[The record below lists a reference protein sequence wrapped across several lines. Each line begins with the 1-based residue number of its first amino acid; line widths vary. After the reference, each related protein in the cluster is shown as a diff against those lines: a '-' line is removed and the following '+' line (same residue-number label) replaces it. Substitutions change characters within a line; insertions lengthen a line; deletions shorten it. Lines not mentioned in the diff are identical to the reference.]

1 MKKVLK
7 LKEVLLLVV
16 LSLTLVACG
25 TKVNQDKGNTPTPA
39 PTNNE
44 NIDGSKEEIPP
55 TNRPTV
61 DRVGNEITIPETVNK
76 IVSLAPSTSI
86 VLHDLGVMDKVI
98 AVDTNTPFNMT
109 AEGIAWDG
117 IIQFDMMAP
126 DLEQILALEPDIVFT
141 STMSNAGGEDI
152 FLSLRNAG
160 ICVAEIPNSVSIKD
174 IKTDLQFIG
183 DCVDKSEEAAT
194 LVEGMERAISEIEAI
209 GKTIEEKKTVIFEV
223 SAAPFIYSFGQG
235 VFLHEMI
242 ELIGA
247 TNALGNEN
255 GWISVTEE
263 AAVLTNPDVILTN
276 INYIEDPIGE
286 ILSREG
292 FKEVTAIANKEVYFI
307 DNSSS
312 SLPNH
317 KIIKALKE
325 MAKAV
330 YPEAYGAL
338 EE

>member
-1 MKKVLK
+1 
-7 LKEVLLLVV
+7 
-16 LSLTLVACG
+16 
-25 TKVNQDKGNTPTPA
+25 
-39 PTNNE
+39 
-44 NIDGSKEEIPP
+44 
-55 TNRPTV
+55 
-61 DRVGNEITIPETVNK
+61 
-76 IVSLAPSTSI
+76 
-86 VLHDLGVMDKVI
+86 
-98 AVDTNTPFNMT
+98 
-109 AEGIAWDG
+109 
-117 IIQFDMMAP
+117 
-126 DLEQILALEPDIVFT
+126 
-141 STMSNAGGEDI
+141 
-152 FLSLRNAG
+152 
-160 ICVAEIPNSVSIKD
+160 
-174 IKTDLQFIG
+174 
-183 DCVDKSEEAAT
+183 
-194 LVEGMERAISEIEAI
+194 
-209 GKTIEEKKTVIFEV
+209 
-223 SAAPFIYSFGQG
+223 
-235 VFLHEMI
+235 
-242 ELIGA
+242 LIGA